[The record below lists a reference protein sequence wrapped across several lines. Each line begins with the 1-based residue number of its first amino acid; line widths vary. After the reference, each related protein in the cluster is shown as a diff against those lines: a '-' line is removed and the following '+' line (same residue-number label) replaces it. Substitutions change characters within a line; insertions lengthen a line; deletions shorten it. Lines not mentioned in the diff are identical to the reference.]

1 MITIHDIKNILPDI
15 CDTYRIKYV
24 ELFGS
29 IAGNEEKENYD
40 M

>member
-29 IAGNEEKENYD
+29 IARNEEKEDYD